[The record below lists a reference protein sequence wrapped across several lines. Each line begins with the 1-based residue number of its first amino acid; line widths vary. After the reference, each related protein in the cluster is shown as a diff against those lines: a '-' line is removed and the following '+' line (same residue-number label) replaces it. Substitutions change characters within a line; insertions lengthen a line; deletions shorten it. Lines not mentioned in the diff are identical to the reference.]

1 MIFETVLLPMGRRV
15 NERGN
20 RTARADS
27 GSGLILGESQFSPA
41 LEAFCL
47 LTPRPFYT
55 WVRRK
60 RGGAWISGGLLLE
73 YKWVVLT
80 VTTVGIFMATL
91 DSSILVVGLPQV
103 VVALNTNLVVGVWF
117 ITIYRLMITV
127 LLVGI
132 GRIADLYGRVRLYNL
147 GFAIFTVGSLLS
159 GLSLTAE
166 ELLAFRLVQ
175 GLGAA
180 LLFVNSVAI
189 VTDAFSGGE
198 LGKGIG
204 INQVAINAGTI
215 TGYTLSGILIQ
226 LFTWRSIFLV
236 NVPIGIFGTYWS
248 HRRLKEISQPSKGEK
263 FDVLGAVSF
272 STSITLLLLG
282 LTIGSLTNAVNLIL
296 VVSSGILM
304 VLFFLVERRTKFP
317 VLDLSLFRIRLFTAG
332 NIANLFSGLAFAGLA
347 FIMTLY
353 FQLVRGYDPL
363 HAGIFLIPL
372 DATLIIIGPISGSLS
387 DKWGA
392 RGLSTIGLVI
402 ASAGFFLLSAFSQ
415 NTPYPQIAVGLG
427 LVGFGIGLFRSPNAS
442 SVMGSVP
449 ASKRGISSAV
459 RATIIN
465 TSIVASIPLVLA
477 VMTADVPYDRLVNI
491 IGSVNVVGSGQVV
504 SGSVGPFLSGLQHSL
519 IVFAGLILLSAF
531 FSLLRGQRAK

>member
-1 MIFETVLLPMGRRV
+1 MELPPRSLIRAYSGRVSVYRR
-15 NERGN
+15 N
-20 RTARADS
+20 S
-27 GSGLILGESQFSPA
+27 GCRGLISRGA
-41 LEAFCL
+41 
-47 LTPRPFYT
+47 FYT
-55 WVRRK
+55 SM
-60 RGGAWISGGLLLE
+60 GGGSETPARLAVCFLE

-117 ITIYRLMITV
+117 ITVYRLMITV

-147 GFAIFTVGSLLS
+147 GFAIFTIGSLLS
-159 GLSLTAE
+159 GLSLTAD

-175 GLGAA
+175 GVGAA

-189 VTDAFSGGE
+189 VTDAFAGE
-198 LGKGIG
+198 GLGKGIG

-248 HRRLKEISQPSKGEK
+248 RRRLKEIAQPARGEK
-263 FDVLGAVSF
+263 FDLLGAVSF
-272 STSITLLLLG
+272 SSSITLLLLG
-282 LTIGSLTNAVNLIL
+282 LTIGNLTDVLNLVL
-296 VVSSGILM
+296 MVSSGILIFF
-304 VLFFLVERRTKFP
+304 FFLVERRTMFP

-332 NIANLFSGLAFAGLA
+332 NIANLLSGLAFAGLA

-372 DATLIIIGPISGSLS
+372 DATLILVGPISGSLS

-392 RGLSTIGLVI
+392 RGLSTLGLVI
-402 ASAGFFLLSAFSQ
+402 ASLGFFVLSRFDQA
-415 NTPYPQIAVGLG
+415 TPYSEISVGLV

-477 VMTADVPYDRLVNI
+477 LMTADVPYDKLVSI
-491 IGSVNVVGSGQVV
+491 IGNSNLLMNVQASNGSPAG
-504 SGSVGPFLSGLQHSL
+504 FLPGLQHALAIFS
-519 IVFAGLILLSAF
+519 VFILASAV
-531 FSLLRGQRAK
+531 FSLLRGSSAEQ

>member
-1 MIFETVLLPMGRRV
+1 
-15 NERGN
+15 
-20 RTARADS
+20 
-27 GSGLILGESQFSPA
+27 
-41 LEAFCL
+41 
-47 LTPRPFYT
+47 
-55 WVRRK
+55 
-60 RGGAWISGGLLLE
+60 LE

-91 DSSILVVGLPQV
+91 DSSIIVVGLPQV

-175 GLGAA
+175 GVGAA

-189 VTDAFSGGE
+189 VTDAFAGE
-198 LGKGIG
+198 GLGKGIG

-248 HRRLKEISQPSKGEK
+248 HRRLREISQPARGER
-263 FDVLGAVSF
+263 FDVLGAVTF
-272 STSITLLLLG
+272 SSSISLLLLG
-282 LTIGSLTNAVNLIL
+282 LTIGRLTDALNLIL
-296 VVSSGILM
+296 MVSSG
-304 VLFFLVERRTKFP
+304 VLIVFFFLVERRTKFP

-332 NIANLFSGLAFAGLA
+332 NVANLLSGLAFAGLA

-372 DATLIIIGPISGSLS
+372 DATLILVGPVSGSLS

-392 RGLSTIGLVI
+392 RGLSTLGLIV
-402 ASAGFFLLSAFSQ
+402 ASAGFLVLSRFDVS
-415 NTPYPQIAVGLG
+415 TIYPEIALGLA

-477 VMTADVPYDRLVNI
+477 LMTADVPYDKLANI
-491 IGSVNVVGSGQVV
+491 IGNPNLATSLQTPSGLL
-504 SGSVGPFLSGLQHSL
+504 GGFLPGLQHAL
-519 IVFAGLILLSAF
+519 IVFSGLILASAV
-531 FSLLRGQRAK
+531 FSLLRGKREDQK

>member
-1 MIFETVLLPMGRRV
+1 M
-15 NERGN
+15 
-20 RTARADS
+20 
-27 GSGLILGESQFSPA
+27 
-41 LEAFCL
+41 
-47 LTPRPFYT
+47 
-55 WVRRK
+55 
-60 RGGAWISGGLLLE
+60 E

-103 VVALNTNLVVGVWF
+103 VLALNTNLVVGVWF
-117 ITIYRLMITV
+117 ITVYRLMITV

-132 GRIADLYGRVRLYNL
+132 GRIADLHGRVRLYNM
-147 GFAIFTVGSLLS
+147 GFAIFTIGSLLS

-175 GLGAA
+175 GVGAA
-180 LLFVNSVAI
+180 FLFVNSVAI
-189 VTDAFSGGE
+189 VTDAFAGE
-198 LGKGIG
+198 GLGKGIG

-226 LFTWRSIFLV
+226 LFTWRSIFLI

-248 HRRLKEISQPSKGEK
+248 RRRLKEISQPARGEK
-263 FDVLGAVSF
+263 FDLLGALSF
-272 STSITLLLLG
+272 SSSITLLLLG
-282 LTIGSLTNAVNLIL
+282 LTIGSLTDVLNLVLI
-296 VVSSGILM
+296 VSSGILI
-304 VLFFLVERRTKFP
+304 VFFFLVERRTKFP

-332 NIANLFSGLAFAGLA
+332 NIANLLSGLAFAGLA
-347 FIMTLY
+347 FVMTLY

-372 DATLIIIGPISGSLS
+372 DATLILVGPISGSLS

-392 RGLSTIGLVI
+392 RGLSTIGLVV
-402 ASAGFFLLSAFSQ
+402 ASVGFFVLSRFDQA
-415 NTPYPQIAVGLG
+415 TPYVEIAVGLV
-427 LVGFGIGLFRSPNAS
+427 LAGFGIGLFRSPNAS

-449 ASKRGISSAV
+449 ASKRGIASGV

-477 VMTADVPYDRLVNI
+477 LMTADVPYQKLANI
-491 IGSVNVVGSGQVV
+491 IGNPNLITNVQTASVSLSG
-504 SGSVGPFLSGLQHSL
+504 FLLGLQHALLVLSV
-519 IVFAGLILLSAF
+519 IILVSAV
-531 FSLLRGQRAK
+531 FSLLRGSR